1 MTPAMFSLADRV
13 AVVTG
18 GASGI
23 GRAIVERFLAAG
35 ASVSVLDR
43 CPGVLPSGADGFE
56 VDVSDENA
64 VASALQ
70 AIHEKHG
77 NRLDILVNN
86 AAIQPLGVTFDE
98 VAGPLFARTFEVNVQ
113 GVAYGIKHAARLM
126 GNGGRIINTGS
137 FSGLLG
143 LPGAAIYGTSKA
155 AVIHLTKLAAM
166 ELAPRGI
173 TVNCVSPG
181 TVKTPA
187 VMEIPDNPE
196 IPFVESR
203 TALGRLAEPE
213 EIAGAFHFLA
223 SDEAS
228 YVTGVVLPVD
238 GGIAAGWE
246 RYDLVPPA
254 NVAGGEWN
262 D

>member
-1 MTPAMFSLADRV
+1 MTTAMFSLEDRV

-43 CPGVLPSGADGFE
+43 CPGALPSGVDGYE
-56 VDVSDENA
+56 VDVSDEEA
-64 VASALQ
+64 LASALEE
-70 AIHEKHG
+70 IHRCHG
-77 NRLDILVNN
+77 RLDILVNN
-86 AAIQPLGVTFDE
+86 AAIQPLGVGFDE
-98 VAGPLFARTFEVNVQ
+98 VSERLFSRTFEVNVN

-126 GNGGRIINTGS
+126 RKSGRIINTGS

-143 LPGAAIYGTSKA
+143 LPGAAVYGSSKA

-181 TVKTPA
+181 TVRTPA

-223 SDEAS
+223 SEEAA

-246 RYDLVPPA
+246 RYDLVPPD
-254 NVAGGEWN
+254 NVVGGEWK